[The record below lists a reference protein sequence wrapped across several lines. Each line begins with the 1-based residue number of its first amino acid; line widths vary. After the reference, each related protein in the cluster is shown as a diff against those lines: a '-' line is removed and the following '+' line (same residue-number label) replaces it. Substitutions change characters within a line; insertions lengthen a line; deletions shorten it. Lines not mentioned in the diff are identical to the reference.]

1 MKDFTN
7 FKLDK
12 MKKVYF
18 ILILFTSNL
27 FSQQNVPDKYW
38 ITDNNFETSISGK
51 DAFGDDNPVVIVEFW
66 AKFNQ
71 DNCFADWDKLKNVK
85 YFRVDISKAP
95 NAKKKYKVRM
105 APTLII
111 FKEGI
116 KQNIFKA
123 GLDLVLKEST
133 ADIQSAIDEVNTASR
148 F

>member
-1 MKDFTN
+1 MKR
-7 FKLDK
+7 
-12 MKKVYF
+12 VYL

-38 ITDNNFETSISGK
+38 ITDDNFETSISGK

-66 AKFNQ
+66 AKFNEK
-71 DNCFADWDKLKNVK
+71 NCFTDWDKIKNAK
-85 YFRVDISKAP
+85 YFRVDISQAP

-105 APTLII
+105 APTLVI

-116 KQNIFKA
+116 KETVFKA

>member
-1 MKDFTN
+1 
-7 FKLDK
+7 
-12 MKKVYF
+12 MKKLYL
-18 ILILFTSNL
+18 ILLLFTSNV
-27 FSQQNVPDKYW
+27 FAQQNIPDKYW
-38 ITDNNFETSISGK
+38 ITDDNFETSISGK
-51 DAFGDDNPVVIVEFW
+51 DAFGDDNPVVVVEFW
-66 AKFNQ
+66 AKFNEK
-71 DNCFADWDKLKNVK
+71 NCFADWDKIENAK
-85 YFRVDISKAP
+85 YFRVDISEAP

-133 ADIQSAIDEVNTASR
+133 AEIQLAVDEANTASR

>member
-1 MKDFTN
+1 
-7 FKLDK
+7 
-12 MKKVYF
+12 MKKLYL
-18 ILILFTSNL
+18 ILLLFTSNV
-27 FSQQNVPDKYW
+27 FAQQNVPDKYW
-38 ITDNNFETSISGK
+38 ITDDNFETSISGK
-51 DAFGDDNPVVIVEFW
+51 DAFGDDNPVVVVEFW
-66 AKFNQ
+66 AKFNEK
-71 DNCFADWDKLKNVK
+71 NCFADWDKIENAK
-85 YFRVDISKAP
+85 YFRVDISEAP

-133 ADIQSAIDEVNTASR
+133 AEIQLAVDEANTASR

>member
-1 MKDFTN
+1 
-7 FKLDK
+7 
-12 MKKVYF
+12 MKKAYL
-18 ILILFTSNL
+18 ILILFTGSL
-27 FSQQNVPDKYW
+27 FGQQNVPDKYW
-38 ITDNNFETSISGK
+38 ITDSDFEESISGK

-71 DNCFADWDKLKNVK
+71 DNCFVEWGKLKNVK
-85 YFRVDISKAP
+85 YFRVDISQAP

-116 KQNIFKA
+116 KQDVFKA
-123 GLDLVLKEST
+123 GLDLVLKESL
-133 ADIQSAIDEVNTASR
+133 ADIQLAIDEVNTASK